1 MSYDPPLG
9 SMHSALHGEFF
20 TDTLDAAFDAAQLAH
35 DESGATNNSEP
46 ATDQQSRGT
55 SGRLADR
62 AFTRSDSSATDHE
75 HSQSNS
81 KPNVNTLHDLL
92 ILMDKTDHFS
102 FREGID
108 IRFNSAAIGT
118 ADDDSHVGSAVLF
131 EASKVDS
138 GPSGVTRVR
147 YLPLVNKG
155 VKTTPQPS
163 SQTVATPQT
172 TAQLRARAQAQAQA
186 RTPAQNRA
194 FAQARAQAQAQAR
207 RLHAMRP
214 PTGMP
219 SMPSPSE
226 EVQTQTPTVPVS
238 KDRQLDIS
246 PDAKRSIDRARAQ
259 RDLGEV
265 MTVSPSAASGT
276 TPHRH
281 LPLAST
287 TTSAPVGQWPRGTIP
302 VELFE
307 TITETLSHRDIRNMR
322 LVCKEFESKTSGVLF
337 KEVVVPFTSD
347 LYDMIEDDV
356 SARLS
361 NHPKPGSIQPPL
373 SRASLPQIPHLQ
385 QANGDSMYYRKTGD
399 AATKHGL
406 RVFEGFGPH
415 MNKFGIRLEVTEA
428 DLSMANW
435 KTNNVKY
442 VEAYHGGYS
451 WPPPGYARF
460 GRLAGLEKIADETPR
475 MTAALATLVNVREI
489 GLSLDNGLGVLGG
502 PDRSLH
508 DMIFDRSNAVFEE
521 SDLSQRPTSN
531 GLERLWSHLR
541 QSHSSFT
548 TGGRLSQERL
558 MSCIWTWSRYQSVQ
572 LPTVASATEY
582 DDSTLW
588 PFFETD
594 GILTGVDL
602 ATPIIGVFYTT
613 SAEMDNNKSPHDSY
627 PPLSP
632 ASLTSEQNQ
641 WVLETGWAQSAFL
654 DTYIL
659 ALDDNPQ
666 VFHQI
671 TKVTISK
678 ISSGLLSKLDRDTFW
693 AALPSVKDV
702 TLLVSPDWR
711 VVDKDEAGCA
721 VTHSIAPSLAV
732 STFLAI
738 IHRITTLEKIKR
750 LRIGYTQG
758 GEHAK
763 GMFGRNNNLM
773 PAPVAALDQLLLP
786 DPDVLAFDHLE
797 DVTLMNCW
805 ITPQALLQLAS
816 TQTAAT
822 VAGKTLTLESVSMT
836 ASLKLELQNY
846 LQVHVGVRQ
855 QFRQGCWPWVIEDL
869 RQFLQPV
876 PKEPDP
882 FSIEPSEPQFD
893 PAPYKKIT
901 FASCGYV
908 VLPNQTAM
916 DQSAI
921 EVGPTMVPAHF
932 DLDHTVHSSDWFRHR
947 AEQLRPHMQTSKDD
961 YIGRIVPWLNHREIA
976 VLKIWKMRV
985 GLPQGEGQDAEYD
998 GFPTRGT
1005 GRFWGHIQTEGETE
1019 LAYLDEEL

>member
-1 MSYDPPLG
+1 MSYDPLG
-9 SMHSALHGEFF
+9 LNRSFSAFSE
-20 TDTLDAAFDAAQLAH
+20 TIDAASNAAERAH
-35 DESGATNNSEP
+35 DESGATNDSEN
-46 ATDQQSRGT
+46 ATDQQSRG
-55 SGRLADR
+55 SFGRLADQ
-62 AFTRSDSSATDHE
+62 AFTRSDSGAADHE
-75 HSQSNS
+75 PNQSNP
-81 KPNVNTLHDLL
+81 KPNVNTLHDLE
-92 ILMDKTDHFS
+92 ILMDKTPHFS
-102 FREGID
+102 LREGIA
-108 IRFNSAAIGT
+108 IHFNSSLVGS
-118 ADDDSHVGSAVLF
+118 ADDNSHIASAVLF
-131 EASKVDS
+131 EASKFDS
-138 GPSGVTRVR
+138 GPSGATRVR

-155 VKTTPQPS
+155 AKTTPQPS

-172 TAQLRARAQAQAQA
+172 VAQLRARARAQAQA

-194 FAQARAQAQAQAR
+194 FAQARAQAQAQAQAR
-207 RLHAMRP
+207 RLYAMRP
-214 PTGMP
+214 PMGIP
-219 SMPSPSE
+219 SMPPPS
-226 EVQTQTPTVPVS
+226 EVQTQTPTVPVA

-246 PDAKRSIDRARAQ
+246 PDAKRYIDRARAQ

-265 MTVSPSAASGT
+265 MAVSPSAASGT

-281 LPLAST
+281 LTLAST
-287 TTSAPVGQWPRGTIP
+287 TNSAPAGQWPRGTIP

-361 NHPKPGSIQPPL
+361 NQSKPGSVRPPVP
-373 SRASLPQIPHLQ
+373 RASLPKIPHLQ
-385 QANGDSMYYRKTGD
+385 QANGDSMYYRKTSD

-428 DLSMANW
+428 DLAMANL

-442 VEAYHGGYS
+442 VEAYHGVYS

-531 GLERLWSHLR
+531 GLEHLWSHLR

-558 MSCIWTWSRYQSVQ
+558 MTCIWTWSRDESVQ

-594 GILTGVDL
+594 GILSGVDL

-613 SAEMDNNKSPHDSY
+613 SSEMDNNNTRDSD

-641 WVLETGWAQSAFL
+641 WILETGWAQSAFL

-732 STFLAI
+732 STFLAV

-758 GEHAK
+758 GENAK

-773 PAPVAALDQLLLP
+773 PAPIAALDQLLLP
-786 DPDVLAFDHLE
+786 DPDVVAFDHLE
-797 DVTLMNCW
+797 DVTLVNCW

-816 TQTAAT
+816 TQSPAT
-822 VAGKTLTLESVSMT
+822 VTGKTLTLESVSMT

-876 PKEPDP
+876 PKESDS
-882 FSIEPSEPQFD
+882 FSIEPSEPHFD
-893 PAPYKKIT
+893 PAPYRKIT

-908 VLPNQTAM
+908 VLPNQAAM

-976 VLKIWKMRV
+976 VLKIWKFRV
-985 GLPQGEGQDAEYD
+985 GLPPGEGQDAVYD

-1005 GRFWGHIQTEGETE
+1005 GRFWGHIEMEGETE
-1019 LAYLDEEL
+1019 LACSDEET